1 MEILYHVFVFFAMT
15 VTDFVWT
22 DWAKSVS
29 EKKALRAGLM
39 SIGTVLCGAF
49 VVTAYVSD
57 PTYVVSAALGAFFG
71 TWLSVKFR
79 K

>member
-1 MEILYHVFVFFAMT
+1 MEVLYHLIVFVAMM

-22 DWAKSVS
+22 DWAKSVAD
-29 EKKALRAGLM
+29 KKPIRAGIM

-49 VVTAYVSD
+49 VVTAYVHD
-57 PTYVVSAALGAFFG
+57 PKYIISAALGAFLG
-71 TWLSVKFR
+71 TYLSVRYR